1 MNIFLS
7 YSDADWQVASF
18 ITERLDRQGH
28 DIFNWRQPGLRG
40 GRFRPQIEAAISS
53 ADVFLVLLS
62 PSFQQSDWCGRELD
76 MALDRE
82 RAIREHDPNATFI
95 VVLKVAQITPAPV
108 GTFASYD
115 LLDMTGPDYVEA
127 ALGLLAERFARIH
140 LPRQHP
146 HPPGSS
152 AVDGQEGELGPS
164 IGAPQVPDIAKPPV
178 PDIAKPP
185 LSNIADEPVFRN
197 RVDELHR
204 VLLGLTN
211 AGGPHFW
218 LVVSPPQLGK
228 TWFLERVGADQSLVE
243 PVPWVISS
251 VDLRRSS
258 PELRSDVAALLRLLF
273 EDTPSAGNEEELFS
287 IAQAIIR
294 TGRPHLCMLDS
305 AELLT
310 KETISSLRD
319 SLGQLHH
326 LVQDAGVAGL
336 RLAFIAASRRDGD
349 WKGITPP
356 PRLAPLPL
364 TEFHTDVVEQ
374 ALHDLAHDLKS
385 EIGLQISPLR
395 IRDNAAQV
403 YRLTE
408 GLPAL
413 LVRCL
418 QWVRAKQWVGMDRRL
433 EDPRLFD
440 ELAVP
445 YIKHELLTSASLL
458 PASLTDSQA
467 EMNALVQAYRV
478 LTLYRLFTQSHL
490 RHYLESDDEFRAA
503 LTAAGWVLQDLWLA
517 IGETALLKRPLNEPW
532 QEIHPAI
539 RRLLY
544 RYFYRTE
551 SERERAHSEARL
563 FVELWADG
571 QAGTEQVIGMVE
583 RLWHESVA
591 VGARDQAE
599 LERRLT
605 ELARKLSGSLRESS
619 AFSLPELRTFVAERM
634 ANDEELQEALSGVP
648 GLFGRLLAIVERP
661 VET

>member
-7 YSDADWQVASF
+7 YSDADWQVARF

-40 GRFRPQIEAAISS
+40 GRFRSEIEAAIGS

-62 PSFQQSDWCGRELD
+62 PSFLQSDWCSREID
-76 MALDRE
+76 MALLRE
-82 RAIREHDPNATFI
+82 RALRERNPNATFI
-95 VVLKVAQITPAPV
+95 VVLKVAEITPGAAGV
-108 GTFASYD
+108 LASYD

-127 ALGLLAERFARIH
+127 ALGLLAERFARI
-140 LPRQHP
+140 QN
-146 HPPGSS
+146 PGSS
-152 AVDGQEGELGPS
+152 AADGQERELVPPS
-164 IGAPQVPDIAKPPV
+164 IGAEPVPNIAKPPV
-178 PDIAKPP
+178 P
-185 LSNIADEPVFRN
+185 NIAEQPVFRN
-197 RVDELHR
+197 REDELHK

-228 TWFLERVGADQSLVE
+228 TWFLERIGIDNSLVE

-251 VDLRRSS
+251 VDLRRS
-258 PELRSDVAALLRLLF
+258 PPGLRSDVAALLGCLF
-273 EDTPSAGNEEELFS
+273 EHTPSAEDEETLFS
-287 IAQAIIR
+287 IAQAIIS

-310 KETISSLRD
+310 EETVSSLRD
-319 SLGQLHH
+319 SLSQIYH

-349 WKGITPP
+349 WKGVTPA

-374 ALHDLAHDLKS
+374 ALHDLADEMRLP
-385 EIGLQISPLR
+385 IPPAL
-395 IRDNAAQV
+395 IRVNAVQV
-403 YRLTE
+403 HRLTE

-418 QWVRAKQWVGMDRRL
+418 QWIGANQWVAMDRRL
-433 EDPRLFD
+433 DDPRRFD

-445 YIKHELLTSASLL
+445 YIKDELLTSESLL
-458 PASLTDSQA
+458 PASLTDSRA
-467 EMNALVQAYRV
+467 PMEALVEAYRV

-490 RHYLESDDEFRAA
+490 RHYLESDDEFRTA
-503 LTAAGWVLQDLWLA
+503 LAAAGWVLPDLWLA

-532 QEIHPAI
+532 QEIHEAI

-551 SERERAHSEARL
+551 SEREQAHSQARL
-563 FVELWADG
+563 FIELWADG
-571 QAGTEQVIGMVE
+571 QIGTEQVIGMVE
-583 RLWHESVA
+583 CLWHESVA
-591 VGARDQAE
+591 VGSRDPAE
-599 LERRLT
+599 MERRLT
-605 ELARKLSGSLRESS
+605 ESARKLSGSLRESS
-619 AFSLPELRTFVAERM
+619 AFTLPELRTFVVERM
-634 ANDEELQEALSGVP
+634 ANDEELQGVLSSVP
-648 GLFGRLLAIVERP
+648 GLFGRMIAIVKRP